1 MVRSIA
7 VAGPPGAGKT
17 QWIASQ
23 LPQQGESCAYYSPR
37 TEALPLDATCL
48 QAQFPQLRVL
58 PTLSAATPAAT
69 ERLYVELPWHLDLAS
84 ASAQLQSLSCQRL
97 AVLPAGEA
105 IAFAPWQTWA
115 DETIVGCPMT
125 LPGWADLDRQD
136 WQFQRGLLG
145 AEPLEFASLATF
157 WRELTQ
163 GAYGRILHVKGLFN
177 LHDGTACYANW
188 TAGAAASSWQDLPP
202 AAPEQPYP
210 AGLEVIGC
218 SLDRE
223 AIAHT
228 LRDCCLLE
236 AAIADT

>member
-1 MVRSIA
+1 MAHLIA

-17 QWIASQ
+17 HWIARQ
-23 LPQQGESCAYYSPR
+23 LAQQGEGCAYYSPH
-37 TEALPLDATCL
+37 TEALPLDATYL
-48 QAQFPQLRVL
+48 QAQFPRLRVL
-58 PTLSAATPAAT
+58 QTLPAAT
-69 ERLYVELPWHLDLAS
+69 QAATTRLYLELPWHLDLAS
-84 ASAQLQSLSCQRL
+84 ASAQLQSWSYQRL
-97 AVLPAGEA
+97 AVLPAGAA

-115 DETIVGCPMT
+115 DETIAGCSLT
-125 LPGWADLDRQD
+125 LPAWADLDRPD

-145 AEPLEFASLATF
+145 AEPLEFASLSTF
-157 WRELTQ
+157 WHELTQ

-188 TAGAAASSWQDLPP
+188 TAGTAASSWQDLPP

-218 SLDRE
+218 QLERE
-223 AIAHT
+223 AIAQT